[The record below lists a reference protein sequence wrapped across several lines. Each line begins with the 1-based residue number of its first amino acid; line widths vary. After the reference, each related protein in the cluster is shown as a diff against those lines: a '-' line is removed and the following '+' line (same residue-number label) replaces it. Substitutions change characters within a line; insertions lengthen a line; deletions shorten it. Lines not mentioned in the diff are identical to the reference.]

1 MMRLEMKN
9 CNMTFTGKLQKDQH
23 YRQVKYKHVTG
34 KQILISEQSRIIE
47 QTNFTYSPLAKAFEK
62 QIKEIEDYREKKI
75 KEQEATS

>member
-9 CNMTFTGKLQKDQH
+9 CNMTFTEKLQKDQH
-23 YRQVKYKHVTG
+23 YHQVKYKHIAG
-34 KQILISEQSRIIE
+34 KQSRIIE
-47 QTNFTYSPLAKAFEK
+47 QTTFTYSPLAKAFEK